1 MNGEAYFIHT
11 GQGYLS
17 ADGASGRVENILQS
31 AAVALDG
38 VAMYVMTNMC
48 ETHDVFSDVCG
59 EVGNMQLLDPD
70 SMHVYRSNPINNE
83 LNDISMSNNVNLPI
97 DLKTLQSFV
106 AVAEFG
112 NVTRAAD
119 ALCVTQPAVSLRL
132 KQLSEHFDLVL
143 FRRTARGLDL
153 TDDGLALLAR
163 AKNVML
169 SLLEL
174 ERTAQQLHHQL
185 RGGLC
190 IGTVIDPEFI
200 RLGALLGALVQAAPL
215 LAKEL
220 RHGMSGNV
228 RDWVMRNEVDAG
240 FFLGHV
246 GQGHGHTQAQDD
258 AAESVLYQKPLADF
272 VYRVVAPPGWEAQV
286 VDKDWNALAK
296 LPWLGTAEASVHY
309 RLLQQV
315 FGERS
320 VMPRFVARV
329 DQESSMLAM
338 VRSGVGL
345 SLCRDSVAL
354 QEKYRHGLVINERVS
369 VDCRLSFICLQSRH
383 TEAPIACALDV
394 LDTLWV
400 TPHTT

>member
-1 MNGEAYFIHT
+1 M
-11 GQGYLS
+11 
-17 ADGASGRVENILQS
+17 
-31 AAVALDG
+31 
-38 VAMYVMTNMC
+38 
-48 ETHDVFSDVCG
+48 
-59 EVGNMQLLDPD
+59 
-70 SMHVYRSNPINNE
+70 
-83 LNDISMSNNVNLPI
+83 NLPI
-97 DLKTLQSFV
+97 DLKVLQSFV

-119 ALCVTQPAVSLRL
+119 ALCITQPAVSLRL

-163 AKNVML
+163 AKAVML

-200 RLGALLGALVQAAPL
+200 RLGAFLRALVQAAPL

-240 FFLGHV
+240 FFLGYV
-246 GQGHGHTQAQDD
+246 GQDQDD
-258 AAESVLYQKPLADF
+258 AFESVLHHKPLADF

-296 LPWLGTAEASVHY
+296 LPWLGTAAASVHH

-315 FGERS
+315 FGGRS

-369 VDCRLSFICLQSRH
+369 VDCRLSFICLKSRQM
-383 TEAPIACALDV
+383 EPSIACALAV
-394 LDTLWV
+394 LDSLWV
-400 TPHTT
+400 TPHAT

>member
-1 MNGEAYFIHT
+1 M
-11 GQGYLS
+11 
-17 ADGASGRVENILQS
+17 
-31 AAVALDG
+31 
-38 VAMYVMTNMC
+38 
-48 ETHDVFSDVCG
+48 
-59 EVGNMQLLDPD
+59 
-70 SMHVYRSNPINNE
+70 
-83 LNDISMSNNVNLPI
+83 NLPI
-97 DLKTLQSFV
+97 DLKVLQSFV
-106 AVAEFG
+106 AVAELG

-119 ALCVTQPAVSLRL
+119 ALCITQPAVSLRL
-132 KQLSEHFDLVL
+132 KQLSAHFDLVL

-163 AKNVML
+163 AKTVML

-200 RLGALLGALVQAAPL
+200 RLGSFLGALVQAAPL

-246 GQGHGHTQAQDD
+246 GQDQDD
-258 AAESVLYQKPLADF
+258 AIESVVHHKPLADF

-296 LPWLGTAEASVHY
+296 LPWLGTAEASVHH

-315 FGERS
+315 FGGRS

-369 VDCRLSFICLQSRH
+369 VDCRLSFICLKSRQM
-383 TEAPIACALDV
+383 EPSIACALAV
-394 LDTLWV
+394 LDSLWV
-400 TPHTT
+400 TPHAT